1 MLTVAW
7 LGGQLEGDQS
17 ATEFASE
24 SKEKGISNN
33 VAIMGPKHTLPA
45 GGVTSSAEL
54 PSSILKGSEDWEA
67 DVMDKYSIVM
77 DKYSIGKEG
86 KSKIIDPV
94 RKGDSVSILEQFF
107 GNVLSKSG
115 SNLPTYVE
123 VQQEILFWSCLLL
136 FPNCAEASNL
146 YLWFHVI

>member
-1 MLTVAW
+1 MLTVAQ

-17 ATEFASE
+17 ATEFTSE

-67 DVMDKYSIVM
+67 DVMDKYSI
-77 DKYSIGKEG
+77 GKEG
-86 KSKIIDPV
+86 KSKNIDPV
-94 RKGDSVSILEQFF
+94 KEDDSVSILEQFF

-136 FPNCAEASNL
+136 FS
-146 YLWFHVI
+146 

>member
-1 MLTVAW
+1 MLTVAQ

-17 ATEFASE
+17 ATEFTSG
-24 SKEKGISNN
+24 SKEKAISNN

-54 PSSILKGSEDWEA
+54 PPSILKGSEDWEA
-67 DVMDKYSIVM
+67 DVMDKYSI
-77 DKYSIGKEG
+77 GKEG
-86 KSKIIDPV
+86 KSKNIDPV
-94 RKGDSVSILEQFF
+94 RKDDSVSVLEQFF

-123 VQQEILFWSCLLL
+123 VQQEIHFWSCLLL
-136 FPNCAEASNL
+136 VS
-146 YLWFHVI
+146 

>member
-1 MLTVAW
+1 MLTVAQ

-17 ATEFASE
+17 ATEFTSE

-33 VAIMGPKHTLPA
+33 IAIMGPKHTLPA

-67 DVMDKYSIVM
+67 DVMDKYSI
-77 DKYSIGKEG
+77 GKEG
-86 KSKIIDPV
+86 KSKNIDPV
-94 RKGDSVSILEQFF
+94 RKDDSVSILEQFF

-136 FPNCAEASNL
+136 VS
-146 YLWFHVI
+146 

>member
-1 MLTVAW
+1 MLTVAR
-7 LGGQLEGDQS
+7 LGGQLEGDQL
-17 ATEFASE
+17 ATEFTSE

-67 DVMDKYSIVM
+67 DVMDKYSI
-77 DKYSIGKEG
+77 GKEG
-86 KSKIIDPV
+86 KSKNIDPV
-94 RKGDSVSILEQFF
+94 RKDDSVSILEQFF

-136 FPNCAEASNL
+136 VS
-146 YLWFHVI
+146 

>member
-1 MLTVAW
+1 MLTVAQ

-17 ATEFASE
+17 ATEFTSE

-33 VAIMGPKHTLPA
+33 IAIMGPKHTLPA

-67 DVMDKYSIVM
+67 DVMDKYSI
-77 DKYSIGKEG
+77 GKEG
-86 KSKIIDPV
+86 KSKNIDPV
-94 RKGDSVSILEQFF
+94 RKDDSVSILEQFF

-136 FPNCAEASNL
+136 FS
-146 YLWFHVI
+146 

>member
-1 MLTVAW
+1 MLTVAR
-7 LGGQLEGDQS
+7 LGGQLEGDQL
-17 ATEFASE
+17 ATEFTSE

-67 DVMDKYSIVM
+67 NVMS
-77 DKYSIGKEG
+77 KYSIGKDG
-86 KSKIIDPV
+86 KSRNIDPV
-94 RKGDSVSILEQFF
+94 RKDDSVSILDQFF

-136 FPNCAEASNL
+136 FS
-146 YLWFHVI
+146 

>member
-1 MLTVAW
+1 MLTVAQ

-17 ATEFASE
+17 ATEFTSE

-67 DVMDKYSIVM
+67 DVMDKYSI
-77 DKYSIGKEG
+77 GKEG
-86 KSKIIDPV
+86 KSKNIDPV
-94 RKGDSVSILEQFF
+94 RKDGSVSILDQFF

-136 FPNCAEASNL
+136 FS
-146 YLWFHVI
+146 

>member
-1 MLTVAW
+1 MLTVAQ

-17 ATEFASE
+17 ATEFTSE

-67 DVMDKYSIVM
+67 DVMDKYSI
-77 DKYSIGKEG
+77 GKEG
-86 KSKIIDPV
+86 KSKNIDPV
-94 RKGDSVSILEQFF
+94 RKDDSVSILEQFF

-136 FPNCAEASNL
+136 VS
-146 YLWFHVI
+146 

>member
-1 MLTVAW
+1 MLTVAQ

-17 ATEFASE
+17 ATEFTSE

-67 DVMDKYSIVM
+67 DVMDKYSI
-77 DKYSIGKEG
+77 GKEG
-86 KSKIIDPV
+86 KSKNIDPV
-94 RKGDSVSILEQFF
+94 RKDDSVSILDQFF

-136 FPNCAEASNL
+136 FS
-146 YLWFHVI
+146 